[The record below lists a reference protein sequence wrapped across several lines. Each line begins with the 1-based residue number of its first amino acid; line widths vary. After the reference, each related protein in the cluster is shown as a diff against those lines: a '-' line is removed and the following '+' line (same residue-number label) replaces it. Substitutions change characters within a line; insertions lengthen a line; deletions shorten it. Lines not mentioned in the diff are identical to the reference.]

1 MTQEQTR
8 QLGIEFER
16 RIQQIYPQFVTD
28 EKLDTDTIY
37 SFLSE
42 YQQKYVSDLFLSENQ
57 VERGSN
63 GSKKLNDLLKSLTKH
78 KQLQNPNRQS
88 DADDYSDSFKLPED
102 YYLYI
107 RSNSIIDKTY
117 KHPVKTEKFIHTPNQ
132 MIKQSEVPN
141 VVNSFYN
148 NGGIIRTPLVIL
160 ESTLQGSDYIKVIH
174 DMYTHIDALDLV
186 YLQQPYRFNILN
198 YNDEDESAGAVHSTC
213 QLPFSTFNELVEG
226 AVSLYITQYKFAL
239 ASKGNKEQQ

>member
-1 MTQEQTR
+1 
-8 QLGIEFER
+8 
-16 RIQQIYPQFVTD
+16 
-28 EKLDTDTIY
+28 
-37 SFLSE
+37 
-42 YQQKYVSDLFLSENQ
+42 LFLSENQ

-132 MIKQSEVPN
+132 MIK
-141 VVNSFYN
+141 
-148 NGGIIRTPLVIL
+148 
-160 ESTLQGSDYIKVIH
+160 
-174 DMYTHIDALDLV
+174 
-186 YLQQPYRFNILN
+186 
-198 YNDEDESAGAVHSTC
+198 
-213 QLPFSTFNELVEG
+213 
-226 AVSLYITQYKFAL
+226 
-239 ASKGNKEQQ
+239 